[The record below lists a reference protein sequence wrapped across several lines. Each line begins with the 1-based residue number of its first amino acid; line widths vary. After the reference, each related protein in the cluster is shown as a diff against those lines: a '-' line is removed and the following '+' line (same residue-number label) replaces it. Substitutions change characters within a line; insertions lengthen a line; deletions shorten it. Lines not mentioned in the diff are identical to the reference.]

1 MLEKVLR
8 RDLCI
13 RFISGKDNLAD
24 VFTKPLSAHSFLH
37 QRRKLLFDS
46 SPSSPNHLR
55 GDVEDDGGSK
65 SKNSEKGS
73 NSETRLKEEGDL
85 GVTIGFFEC
94 G

>member
-1 MLEKVLR
+1 MREKVLR

-46 SPSSPNHLR
+46 SLSSPNHSRGMLEMMEVLNLR
-55 GDVEDDGGSK
+55 TQRKV
-65 SKNSEKGS
+65 
-73 NSETRLKEEGDL
+73 L
-85 GVTIGFFEC
+85 I
-94 G
+94 